1 MRPYAKCILTAVVV
15 LVSLGLLAQEAYQPP
30 DPDLLAR
37 FSYDTSAIV
46 QGSETLRVCVAVFRD
61 GNYRLVRVP
70 AFGPTQRLHGKIQDT
85 QLQKLR
91 KLISDPHFRTL
102 SGTHVGIIR
111 QESESFGA
119 EILRD
124 SGAQRLQWLNADGES
139 PFPGSVS
146 KIVDWLEHFQPTG
159 GKSFELAEFP
169 EVCPS
174 GGLHLLQ
181 PSVSENLRP

>member
-1 MRPYAKCILTAVVV
+1 MQPYAKYILTAAIV
-15 LVSLGLLAQEAYQPP
+15 LVSFGLWAQEAYQPP

-37 FSYDTSAIV
+37 FSYQGV
-46 QGSETLRVCVAVFRD
+46 QHICVAVSRGGD
-61 GNYRLVRVP
+61 YRLVRSLDN
-70 AFGPTQRLHGKIQDT
+70 GQTQRLHGKIGEE
-85 QLQKLR
+85 QLRQLR

-102 SGTHVGIIR
+102 SGNHAGIIR

-124 SGAQRLQWLNADGES
+124 NGAQRLQWLNADGER

-159 GKSFELAEFP
+159 GKPFELAEYP

-174 GGLHLLQ
+174 GGLRLLQ
-181 PSVSENLRP
+181 PSVAENQRP

>member
-1 MRPYAKCILTAVVV
+1 MRHYAKCTVTAAVV
-15 LVSLGLLAQEAYQPP
+15 LVSFGLWAQETYQPP

-37 FSYDTSAIV
+37 FSY
-46 QGSETLRVCVAVFRD
+46 QGDQHICVAVSRGGD
-61 GNYRLVRVP
+61 YRLVRSLDN
-70 AFGPTQRLHGKIQDT
+70 GQTLRLHGKIGAE
-85 QLQKLR
+85 QLQQLR
-91 KLISDPHFRTL
+91 KLISDPHFRSL
-102 SGTHVGIIR
+102 SGDHAGIIR

-124 SGAQRLQWLNADGES
+124 SGSQRLQWLNADGER

-159 GKSFELAEFP
+159 GKPFELAEYP

-181 PSVSENLRP
+181 PSVSENRRP

>member
-1 MRPYAKCILTAVVV
+1 MRPYGKCILTAAIV
-15 LVSLGLLAQEAYQPP
+15 LVSFGLWAQEAYQPP

-37 FSYDTSAIV
+37 FSY
-46 QGSETLRVCVAVFRD
+46 QGDQHICVAVSRGGD
-61 GNYRLVRVP
+61 YRLVRSLDN
-70 AFGPTQRLHGKIQDT
+70 GQTLRLHGKIGAE
-85 QLQKLR
+85 QLQQLR
-91 KLISDPHFRTL
+91 KLISDPHFRSL
-102 SGTHVGIIR
+102 SGDHAGIIR

-124 SGAQRLQWLNADGES
+124 SGSQRLQWLNADGER

-159 GKSFELAEFP
+159 GKPFELAEYP

-181 PSVSENLRP
+181 PSVSENRRP

>member
-1 MRPYAKCILTAVVV
+1 MQSHAKCILTAAIV
-15 LVSLGLLAQEAYQPP
+15 LFSFGLWAQEAYRPP

-37 FSYDTSAIV
+37 FSY
-46 QGSETLRVCVAVFRD
+46 QGDKHICVAVSRGGD
-61 GNYRLVRVP
+61 YRLMRSLDN
-70 AFGPTQRLHGKIQDT
+70 GQTLRLHGKIREE
-85 QLQKLR
+85 QLQQLR

-102 SGTHVGIIR
+102 SGTHGGIIR
-111 QESESFGA
+111 QQSESFGA

-159 GKSFELAEFP
+159 GKSFEFAEYP

-174 GGLHLLQ
+174 GGLRLLQ
-181 PSVSENLRP
+181 PSVSENLHP

>member
-1 MRPYAKCILTAVVV
+1 MRCCAKSFLTTAVV
-15 LVSLGLLAQEAYQPP
+15 LFSFGLWAQEAYQPR

-37 FSYDTSAIV
+37 FSY
-46 QGSETLRVCVAVFRD
+46 QGAQHICVSFSRGGD
-61 GNYRLVRVP
+61 YRLVRSLDN
-70 AFGPTQRLHGKIQDT
+70 GQTQRLHGKIREE
-85 QLQKLR
+85 QLQQLR
-91 KLISDPHFRTL
+91 NLLSDPHFRTL
-102 SGTHVGIIR
+102 SGTHGGLIR

-119 EILRD
+119 EIPRD
-124 SGAQRLQWLNADGES
+124 DGAQRLQWLDADGKS
-139 PFPGSVS
+139 PFPGSVG

-159 GKSFELAEFP
+159 GKPFEFAEYP